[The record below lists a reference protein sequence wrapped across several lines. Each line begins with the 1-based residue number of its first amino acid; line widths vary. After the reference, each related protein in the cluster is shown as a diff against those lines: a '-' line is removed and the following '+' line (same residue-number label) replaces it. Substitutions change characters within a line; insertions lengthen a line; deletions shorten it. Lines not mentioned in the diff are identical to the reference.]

1 MLVLTRQ
8 PDEEIL
14 IGDDIRITVVAIS
27 GSQVRLGIE
36 APRSVPVLRSEVC
49 DAVAAQNE
57 AAAQASP
64 AGLRAMLRQRHAAP
78 HPAAERVVR

>member
-8 PDEEIL
+8 LDEEIL

-36 APRSVPVLRSEVC
+36 APLSVVVMRREVYDEVLR
-49 DAVAAQNE
+49 QNQ
-57 AAAQASP
+57 AAAQVPPEALKRIVRP
-64 AGLRAMLRQRHAAP
+64 RAATTRTR
-78 HPAAERVVR
+78 